1 MKSETKARWIRNRTL
16 YGIEGTMEAHSYVD
30 RRLNHVEFVHRPG
43 ERDLVFA
50 LFDLLGF
57 ETEVLPDGE
66 VILGIVDPATF
77 KKVNNDNVLA
87 GREVRPE
94 QWAFDQALAE
104 ALRHEPLAS
113 AFAGQRELHVRK
125 PQWGMHFGINFSSLE
140 KWEAAV
146 ARVKGVE
153 KHAPALHG
161 RAELCAVFR
170 PDDPEPVSI
179 VHQAFLWTDV
189 IASGSLA
196 LGQRIELS
204 TVVSPGEQ

>member
-1 MKSETKARWIRNRTL
+1 MKSQELWNQNRKL
-16 YGIEGTMEAHSYVD
+16 YGIEGTMEANSYVD

-43 ERDLVFA
+43 ERKLVFA

-57 ETEVLPDGE
+57 ETEVLPGGE

-94 QWAFDQALAE
+94 QWAFDQALTE

-113 AFAGQRELHVRK
+113 AYEGQRALHLRS
-125 PQWGMHFGINFSSLE
+125 PQWGMHFGINFSSLP
-140 KWEAAV
+140 KWEAVV
-146 ARVKGVE
+146 ARVNEIE
-153 KHAPALHG
+153 KHAPELVG
-161 RAELCAVFR
+161 RARMCAVFR
-170 PDDPEPVSI
+170 PDDPKPVSI

-204 TVVSPGEQ
+204 TVASPEE

>member
-1 MKSETKARWIRNRTL
+1 
-16 YGIEGTMEAHSYVD
+16 MEAHSYVD

-57 ETEVLPDGE
+57 TTEVMPGGE

-77 KKVNNDNVLA
+77 KKVNNDNLLA

-113 AFAGQRELHVRK
+113 AFEGQRQLHLRK

-146 ARVKGVE
+146 ARVSEIE
-153 KHAPALHG
+153 KHAPALSG
-161 RAELCAVFR
+161 RARLCAVFR
-170 PDDPEPVSI
+170 PDDPQPVSI
-179 VHQAFLWTDV
+179 VHQAFVWTDV